1 MTTTKNTWGDPIDA
15 ANNGKP
21 TMDDLYDEAQLALFK
36 LRDRLVMR
44 DDNHGAC
51 RVDEV
56 MEKLQDV
63 WEGLKDDAL
72 LEN

>member
-1 MTTTKNTWGDPIDA
+1 MKA
-15 ANNGKP
+15 ATPLRHSSHGR
-21 TMDDLYDEAQLALFK
+21 TIMDDLYDEAQLALLK

-56 MEKLQDV
+56 MEKLQEV
-63 WEGLKDDAL
+63 WGEI
-72 LEN
+72 ENGMATD

>member
-1 MTTTKNTWGDPIDA
+1 
-15 ANNGKP
+15 
-21 TMDDLYDEAQLALFK
+21 MDDLYDEAQLALLK

-56 MEKLQDV
+56 MEKLQEV
-63 WEGLKDDAL
+63 WGEI
-72 LEN
+72 ENGMATD